1 MICTTSLEAY
11 FSTEGKRA
19 SQRDT
24 IFYTI
29 KANTGLSSSDISAL
43 TRIPRTSVTGRL
55 RELEDEGMIAKDRT
69 KKDPVT
75 NMTVHIYKAVGA

>member
-11 FSTEGKRA
+11 FFTEGKRA

-55 RELEDEGMIAKDRT
+55 KELEDEGMIAKAGI

-75 NMTVHIYKAVGA
+75 KMTVHTYRAVVR

>member
-1 MICTTSLEAY
+1 MICTTSIDAY
-11 FSTEGKRA
+11 FSTEEKRA
-19 SQRDT
+19 SQRDI

-55 RELEDEGMIAKDRT
+55 RELEDDGVIVKAGT

-75 NMTVHIYKAVGA
+75 NITVTIYKAVKA